1 MRVEGGTRGASGAPA
16 PPPRAGMGGGLENG
30 VKGNGVPG
38 LPPLAAS
45 LAPPLAPVLGG
56 PLGPWVTCRV
66 QYLND
71 TDPFAYASSFPEPA
85 RPPLHC
91 FSTVLPLAEQLA
103 AVHRLLRAP
112 QRVSQAVGLVVVMVA
127 VVVVVVYLGLERF
140 STGEGPSRV
149 PVLLISKFNDKNP
162 WRGRPR
168 PPRGN

>member
-1 MRVEGGTRGASGAPA
+1 MRGSGGTVA
-16 PPPRAGMGGGLENG
+16 PPPPPRGPASRAGDGSPLPLGS
-30 VKGNGVPG
+30 
-38 LPPLAAS
+38 LPPLA
-45 LAPPLAPVLGG
+45 PPLGP

-112 QRVSQAVGLVVVMVA
+112 HRVS
-127 VVVVVVYLGLERF
+127 
-140 STGEGPSRV
+140 
-149 PVLLISKFNDKNP
+149 
-162 WRGRPR
+162 
-168 PPRGN
+168 